1 MPSGRGF
8 PRHQNDAPAHGLD
21 LPHYLIAESETEAER
36 EARRSSAGKSS
47 GETYAATL
55 EQMQPGSRITIIAPA
70 DDEACVLDVAEL
82 SDFDAVFL
90 TGSPLHVYDDTP
102 EVRRQLDFMRAV
114 FASGTP
120 SFGSCAGLQVAVVAA
135 GGTVRKMPERM
146 EAGIARRIVATDAGR
161 QHPLLAGRPPTW
173 DAAAIHGDE
182 VETLPP
188 GSVLLA
194 SNAVTHLQAAEIRYD
209 RGVFWG
215 VQYHPELALG
225 EIAVA
230 LKCQTDDL
238 VEAGLAESS
247 DDVETRAGQLTA
259 LHRDPTRR
267 SLWWMLGVD
276 AELADEARR
285 RTEIRNFLNY
295 LARGEADPHVPH
307 DEAPVS

>member
-1 MPSGRGF
+1 M
-8 PRHQNDAPAHGLD
+8 
-21 LPHYLIAESETEAER
+21 PHYLIAESETEDER
-36 EARRSSAGKSS
+36 DARRSSAGKSS

-70 DDEACVLDVAEL
+70 DDDACVLNVAEL

-194 SNAVTHLQAAEIRYD
+194 SNAVTHVQAAEIRYD

-230 LKCQTDDL
+230 LKRQTDDL

-247 DDVETRAGQLTA
+247 DDVETRADQLTA
-259 LHRDPTRR
+259 LHRDPARR
-267 SLWWMLGVD
+267 SLWWILGVD

-307 DEAPVS
+307 DEAAVS

>member
-1 MPSGRGF
+1 M
-8 PRHQNDAPAHGLD
+8 
-21 LPHYLIAESETEAER
+21 PHYLIAESETEDER
-36 EARRSSAGKSS
+36 DARRSSAGKSS

-70 DDEACVLDVAEL
+70 DDDACVLNVAEL
-82 SDFDAVFL
+82 KDFDAVFL

-194 SNAVTHLQAAEIRYD
+194 SNAVTHVQAAEIRYD

-230 LKCQTDDL
+230 LKRQTDDL

-259 LHRDPTRR
+259 LHRDPARR
-267 SLWWMLGVD
+267 SLWWILGVD

-307 DEAPVS
+307 DEAAVS

>member
-1 MPSGRGF
+1 MPSGREF
-8 PRHQNDAPAHGLD
+8 PRHQNDAHAQGPD
-21 LPHYLIAESETEAER
+21 LPHYLIAESETEDER
-36 EARRSSAGKSS
+36 DARRSSAGKSS

-70 DDEACVLDVAEL
+70 DDDACVLNVAEL

-194 SNAVTHLQAAEIRYD
+194 SNAVTHVQAAEIRYD

-230 LKCQTDDL
+230 LKRQTDDL

-247 DDVETRAGQLTA
+247 DDVETRADQLTA
-259 LHRDPTRR
+259 LHRDPARR
-267 SLWWMLGVD
+267 SLWWILGVD

-307 DEAPVS
+307 DEAAVS